1 MLVSAKGIRLFS
13 AVIPGGLL
21 LALSVCLSG
30 CSKDYPP
37 EEYGTVD
44 HEVPSVAGAEKPFEM
59 PKLGPPLSEE
69 DKRNIRKIR

>member
-21 LALSVCLSG
+21 LVLSACLGG

-37 EEYGTVD
+37 EEYGNVV
-44 HEVPSVAGAEKPFEM
+44 HEVPSVAGAEKPFKM

-69 DKRNIRKIR
+69 EKRNVRKMH